1 MDKYLKE
8 LEADP
13 DYKGQ
18 PPKPSVFLVGDI
30 ETIPLLDRNYVPAE
44 IIESKIFSF
53 FFSWR
58 LCIYY
63 RCLNAM
69 TVVSKYPVP
78 IVEELL
84 DVWCLMV
91 F

>member
-1 MDKYLKE
+1 MTSKLLLFINSGQFYKHWYQGFYDQKY
-8 LEADP
+8 
-13 DYKGQ
+13 YIF
-18 PPKPSVFLVGDI
+18 FL
-30 ETIPLLDRNYVPAE
+30 
-44 IIESKIFSF
+44 
-53 FFSWR
+53 SWR